1 VIGRK
6 TGAAPISEARRPEVP
21 PLALG
26 LLLSIGVLWG
36 LNWPAMKL
44 ALGQLS
50 PWTFRAFSVWTAG
63 VLLLVIARVA
73 GDRSLPARSTWRDL
87 VILSLVNVT
96 GWHVL
101 SAYGIVLVPGGRAA
115 IIAYTMPLWAALLSS
130 WILEERIAPV
140 VWLALTLGLAG
151 VALLVLP
158 EIERFGA
165 APQGA
170 LFMIG
175 AAIAWAMGTVLIKR
189 RAWGV
194 GMLALTGW
202 QLLLG
207 GIPIVA
213 VWLLQGAPLDLHALT
228 PGGAAATLYAALVG
242 LVFCF
247 AAFNKVVSLVPA
259 SLAAVGTLLIPCV
272 GLVSSHLL
280 LGEPLGWR
288 EALALASVV
297 TGLGLVLRPRR

>member
-1 VIGRK
+1 M
-6 TGAAPISEARRPEVP
+6 PS
-21 PLALG
+21 LALG
-26 LLLSIGVLWG
+26 LLISLGVLWG

-50 PWTFRAFSVWTAG
+50 PWTFRAVSVWTAAA
-63 VLLLVIARVA
+63 LLLIIARAA
-73 GDRSLPARSTWRDL
+73 GDRSLPARATWPDL
-87 VILSLVNVT
+87 AILSVVNVT

-101 SAYGIVLVPGGRAA
+101 SAYGIMLVPGGRAA

-130 WILEERIAPV
+130 WILKERIAPV
-140 VWLALTLGLAG
+140 VWLALALGLAG

-158 EIERFGA
+158 EVERFGA
-165 APQGA
+165 APEGA
-170 LFMIG
+170 LFMVG
-175 AAIAWAMGTVLIKR
+175 AAIAWALGTVLIKR
-189 RAWGV
+189 RAWGM

-207 GIPIVA
+207 GVPIVA
-213 VWLLQGAPLDLHALT
+213 VWLLQGAPHDLHALT
-228 PGGAAATLYAALVG
+228 PAGAVATLYAALVG

-288 EALALASVV
+288 ETLALASVV